1 MTRSKLAATAAV
13 LTLTLAACANGEDDT
28 TTDDT
33 TQEQPETGAVDE
45 TTGNLTGTISDA
57 EVADDGSVTLDVETD
72 EGAEQLTTSTAAYIT
87 TSGESGGQQR
97 TRLTTWLQNNEFDG
111 STEYELI
118 RRDDVVTDIRG

>member
-1 MTRSKLAATAAV
+1 MTRSKLAATAAA
-13 LTLTLAACANGEDDT
+13 LTLTLAACAGGGDVTATDT
-28 TTDDT
+28 P
-33 TQEQPETGAVDE
+33 ESQPETGAASE
-45 TTGNLTGTISDA
+45 TSGNLTGTISDA
-57 EVADDGSVTLDVETD
+57 EVADDGSVTLEVETD
-72 EGAEQLTTSTAAYIT
+72 EGAQQLTTSTAAYIT